1 MSLRRVK
8 GLLPHVC
15 NHIPYTDATQSGTTH
30 FGLFSLGTN
39 LLSEA
44 HFLPQEGEAGVVG
57 GEAQHHEIGVEA
69 VKAVARVGIVARLTS
84 FPTNKVHDLVL
95 ALARAVVAREVD
107 VHVLPRS

>member
-8 GLLPHVC
+8 GLLPLIFV
-15 NHIPYTDATQSGTTH
+15 IIFLARTQHRAAQRIS
-30 FGLFSLGTN
+30 GTN

-69 VKAVARVGIVARLTS
+69 VKAVARVGIVARLTP
-84 FPTNKVHDLVL
+84 FPTDKVHDLVL